1 MRAVYTGEVVGKLQ
15 TDGIPVQTS
24 ATYENMAGA
33 VPLPATLVHRVSE
46 RVNQQ
51 GQITLNLISPWPINA
66 NQSAK
71 SPWEQ
76 AAIEQLT
83 RDPRT
88 PLRTVETTPDG
99 KTYLRYMS
107 ADFASAPTC
116 VNCHNTHPSS
126 PRHDFQLNDMM
137 GAMVVG
143 IPLTAEYSAA
153 NSHLTG
159 FTIGMLLALTALVVL
174 IVMTQRHIAVQP
186 VGEAARAAAQLA
198 VGDVSQQLT
207 IQSHDEIG
215 RMGASFQEMIH
226 YQREM
231 AMVAEQ
237 IADGNLDVDVQ
248 PKSRDDVLGN
258 ALQRMLGTLRT
269 VVGHVQQS
277 ADEVATAAEQ
287 LNGAAVQTGA
297 AVSQVAAAMQQV
309 ARGAQDQSISSQAT
323 NQSVEHLLQTID
335 EVTTSTQDQAGT
347 ASNSAAMT
355 KELIDGIG
363 ELAASATA
371 VANASQQTR
380 ETAEEGARAVQVTI
394 TGMGEI
400 RDVVASAV
408 GRVEEL
414 GKLGEQI
421 GKVVE
426 TIDDIAEQT
435 NLLALNAAIEAA
447 RAREHGKGF
456 AVVADEVRKLA
467 ERSKQET
474 KAIADLIH
482 TVQLGTRDAVGAME
496 AGARQV
502 EVGFGKADEAG
513 WALEYI
519 LQAVDKTVGE
529 VEAIAGAADRMATRS
544 RDVSLAMASI
554 AAATA
559 QTTASAQEMGDSAHE
574 VGHAIGSIASVAE
587 ENSIASEQ
595 VSESAE
601 QMSAQVQEMSAQ
613 AEVLARTALELRQL
627 VARFQLDAGAPADQP
642 ILRRRTDDWVP
653 AGNPFSPRPVSPH
666 LSPGP
671 TAG

>member
-1 MRAVYTGEVVGKLQ
+1 
-15 TDGIPVQTS
+15 
-24 ATYENMAGA
+24 
-33 VPLPATLVHRVSE
+33 
-46 RVNQQ
+46 
-51 GQITLNLISPWPINA
+51 
-66 NQSAK
+66 
-71 SPWEQ
+71 
-76 AAIEQLT
+76 
-83 RDPRT
+83 
-88 PLRTVETTPDG
+88 
-99 KTYLRYMS
+99 
-107 ADFASAPTC
+107 
-116 VNCHNTHPSS
+116 
-126 PRHDFQLNDMM
+126 MM

-143 IPLTAEYSAA
+143 IPLTAEYAA
-153 NSHLTG
+153 ASSHLAA
-159 FTIGMLLALTALVVL
+159 FTIGTLLALTALVVL
-174 IVMTQRHIAVQP
+174 IVLTQRRIAVRP
-186 VGEAARAAAQLA
+186 VAEAARAAAQLA
-198 VGDVSQQLT
+198 VGDVNQQLT
-207 IQSHDEIG
+207 IRSEDEVG

-231 AMVAEQ
+231 AMIAEQ
-237 IADGNLDVDVQ
+237 IADGNLDVEVR

-269 VVGHVQQS
+269 VVGQVQQS

-287 LNGAAVQTGA
+287 LNGAAIQTGA
-297 AVSQVAAAMQQV
+297 AVSQVATAMQQV
-309 ARGAQDQSISSQAT
+309 ARGAQDQSDSSQAT
-323 NQSVEHLLQTID
+323 NQSVEHLLHAID
-335 EVTTSTQDQAGT
+335 EVTSSTQEQART
-347 ASNSAAMT
+347 ASNSAALA

-380 ETAEEGARAVQVTI
+380 ETADEGARAVQVTI

-400 RDVVASAV
+400 RDVVANAV

-474 KAIADLIH
+474 RAIADLIH
-482 TVQLGTRDAVGAME
+482 TVQLGTREAVGAME

-502 EVGFGKADEAG
+502 ELGFGKADEAG

-559 QTTASAQEMGDSAHE
+559 QTTASAQEMGESAHE

-613 AEVLARTALELRQL
+613 AEVLARTASELRQL
-627 VARFQLDAGAPADQP
+627 VARFELAAATGDQP
-642 ILRRRTDDWVP
+642 ILRRRADDWVP
-653 AGNPFSPRPVSPH
+653 AGAPPPPRLVGPQ